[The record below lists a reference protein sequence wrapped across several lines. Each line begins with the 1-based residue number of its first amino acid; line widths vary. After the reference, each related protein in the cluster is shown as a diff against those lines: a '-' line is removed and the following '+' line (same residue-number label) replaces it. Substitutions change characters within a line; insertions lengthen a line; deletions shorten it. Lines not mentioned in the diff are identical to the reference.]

1 MEGKRADRPT
11 GGRADIGV
19 FCCKVSS
26 EEGPELEAFLSL
38 RNRRLVVTL
47 ACGALFAIGALSEFA
62 LREPLLYFP
71 AYTLAILSGGYYI
84 ARRGLASIYE
94 RYLDMNVLMMVAV
107 TGAVIISAWEE
118 AASIVFLFSLAEL
131 LESYS
136 VARTRRS
143 ITELMDFM
151 PRKVLVRRGGTEVL
165 IDTADVEVGDVAVV
179 RPGER
184 IPVDGEVIKG
194 SSSVDESAVTGE
206 SVPVSRTSGDAVFSG
221 TLNGHGALEVMV
233 AKRYQDTVIA
243 KIVQLVEDAEATKAP
258 TERFID
264 RFSRYYTPAVV
275 LIALG
280 TMFLPTL
287 LFGAPLEEW
296 FYRAWCCW

>member
-1 MEGKRADRPT
+1 MEDRTRLSLQVQGMDCIECARKIEKAVLALDGVTGARVSYTLGKVNVEGKRGLIDRREVVRT
-11 GGRADIGV
+11 LERLGY
-19 FCCKVSS
+19 KVSS

-184 IPVDGEVIKG
+184 IPVDG
-194 SSSVDESAVTGE
+194 
-206 SVPVSRTSGDAVFSG
+206 
-221 TLNGHGALEVMV
+221 
-233 AKRYQDTVIA
+233 
-243 KIVQLVEDAEATKAP
+243 
-258 TERFID
+258 
-264 RFSRYYTPAVV
+264 
-275 LIALG
+275 
-280 TMFLPTL
+280 
-287 LFGAPLEEW
+287 
-296 FYRAWCCW
+296 